1 MADQKS
7 NPLILYTGV
16 AVSVVG
22 VVLSTLLLC
31 KHGFSDLCTSSLGC
45 SIDGVDGCKELG
57 QSSLS
62 KIGPFPIAIFGLLY
76 YAFLTAAFL
85 LQSIRPRGELAA
97 LLLYTT
103 IVGLVVDAVLGYI
116 NFTQILVPCILCA
129 YTYLITLAL
138 FVLALTHKLQ
148 SFRSNS
154 PMADVVKESGT
165 PAVAGALLT
174 FILAGILYLMGAPQK
189 SKAVDGP
196 IDEALVPGMLAD
208 FAALKSVEFNEQGLK
223 SREGSENGYI
233 VVHKFADFLCPHCLH
248 ASELL
253 QEAMK
258 RWPGRIQ
265 VYYRHFPLDSTCNPL
280 LTGAPQKPYGDWR
293 CNGAQAAICAGDH
306 PGFAGFY
313 HGVFDL
319 QNQRLPI
326 TLEHLERLSV
336 NAGIPWNQL
345 RTCMASQATQQKLM
359 RDIDDAKKIDI
370 HSTPTLIVNGK
381 LLSPGVPDRKWFFQ
395 LLDSLVYEKE
405 GNAAF
410 DEYRARKK

>member
-16 AVSVVG
+16 AVSLVG

-31 KHGFSDLCTSSLGC
+31 KHGFSDLCTSSIGC

-57 QSSLS
+57 QSSVS
-62 KIGPFPIAIFGLLY
+62 RVGPFPIAIFGLLY

-85 LQSIRPRGELAA
+85 LQSLRPRGELAA
-97 LLLYTT
+97 LLLYST

-116 NFTQILVPCILCA
+116 NFTQLLVPCILCA

-138 FVLALTHKLQ
+138 FVLTLTHKLQ
-148 SFRSNS
+148 SFRDNS
-154 PMADVVKESGT
+154 PMADVIKESGT

-174 FILAGILYLMGAPQK
+174 FILAGILHLMGAPQK
-189 SKAVDGP
+189 SMAVDGL

-208 FAALKSVEFNEQGLK
+208 FAALKSVEFNDKGLK

-233 VVHKFADFLCPHCLH
+233 VIHKFADFLCPHCLH
-248 ASELL
+248 ASEILK
-253 QEAMK
+253 EAMK

-293 CNGAQAAICAGDH
+293 CNGAQAAICAADH

-313 HGVFDL
+313 HGIFDL

-326 TLEHLERLSV
+326 TLEHLERLSE

-345 RTCMASQATQQKLM
+345 RACMASQATQQKLM
-359 RDIDDAKKIDI
+359 RDIDDAKRIDI

-381 LLSPGVPDRKWFFQ
+381 LLPPGVPDRKWFLQ